1 MAGSA
6 ELADADV
13 IVAADGVNSTVREEH
28 ADEFGTKIVAG
39 RNKYVWLGTDK
50 VFEGFTLAFEQ
61 TEAGW
66 MWCHSY
72 AYGPDSS
79 TCIVECAPETW
90 SGLGLDALPAH
101 DSLTLLETVFQ
112 KPLDGRRLISPAAE
126 DAPLPWLN
134 FKTIT
139 NSSWHVD
146 KTVLVGD
153 AAHTTHF
160 SIGSGTILA
169 LRDAIAL
176 ADALQQADTPQS
188 AFATYEKRQREALV
202 PIQSNA
208 RLSARWF
215 EQVGRYVESR
225 RRRCSRSY
233 GLAAI
238 RCCSRPSEA
247 LLPALHDGRAHPR
260 VAQPQAPARSERPD
274 PLRPPHPARALVAA
288 STSTASSNGQGLSRS
303 PTALGERKQPLG
315 HQRGQCLGRVTGHR
329 HHDEGLTLVV
339 LRQIAERQ
347 HAGLG
352 PTLEP
357 DLRPVHPVEA
367 DPAAVD
373 GKTLPIGA
381 RPDSADSCCSPADT
395 WHRHRSAKRT
405 SH

>member
-1 MAGSA
+1 MRVVCVGGGPAGLYLAILLKRADPDHQVVVLERKPRHCTDGWGVVFWDDLLDDLRATDAETARRVSERAFPWRGQHLVLEGEEVEHEGDGYAIARATLLDVLVERATDLGVEIRFDHEVAGSA
-6 ELADADV
+6 ELRDADV
-13 IVAADGVNSTVREEH
+13 IVAADGVNSAVRAEH
-28 ADEFGTKIVAG
+28 ADEFGTEVVVG

-90 SGLGLDALPAH
+90 AGLGLDALPAH
-101 DSLTLLETVFQ
+101 DSLTLLETVFR
-112 KPLDGRRLISPAAE
+112 KPLGGGRLISPAAE

-139 NSSWHVD
+139 NSRWHID

-176 ADALQQADTPQS
+176 AEALQLADAPQS
-188 AFATYEKRQREALV
+188 AFAIYEKRQRETLV

-215 EQVGRYVESR
+215 EQVGRYVEMP
-225 RRRCSRSY
+225 
-233 GLAAI
+233 A
-238 RCCSRPSEA
+238 
-247 LLPALHDGRAHPR
+247 PALFALVRARRDPVLLRVPPKLYYRLYATAERIPALRNLKRQLGPNARTLYGRLTQRAHP
-260 VAQPQAPARSERPD
+260 
-274 PLRPPHPARALVAA
+274 
-288 STSTASSNGQGLSRS
+288 
-303 PTALGERKQPLG
+303 
-315 HQRGQCLGRVTGHR
+315 
-329 HHDEGLTLVV
+329 
-339 LRQIAERQ
+339 
-347 HAGLG
+347 
-352 PTLEP
+352 
-357 DLRPVHPVEA
+357 
-367 DPAAVD
+367 
-373 GKTLPIGA
+373 
-381 RPDSADSCCSPADT
+381 
-395 WHRHRSAKRT
+395 
-405 SH
+405 